1 MVFYALAAT
10 AISAAFALTLLVQY
24 RSKPRPYLMAW
35 SVALAIYA
43 VAALTEVIGA
53 AAGWSPLLYR
63 TYYYF
68 GGILVVGILALGT
81 IYLLAPRFGRTALR
95 VLLVLAAVGL
105 AGTLGA
111 RLQPTLLQ
119 THAVPSVDTIRLEH
133 GAFNAVAIL
142 MAAVLNIVGSVR
154 QQPAT
159 AMRPIR
165 MLVQGGS
172 MNLVKEFP
180 DSDSQ
185 EEWLARERAHLSQV
199 LYRYTPLVIDHAQ
212 GSYLYTV
219 DGRRYLDFA
228 SGIGVTNLGHG
239 HPGVVKAA
247 HEQLDKLMHISVVA
261 HHQPAIELA
270 ERIAALAPGNLD
282 KVFFANSG
290 AEAVEGAIKLAR
302 YTTGRPG
309 LIAFQGAFHGR
320 TYGAL
325 SLTASKG
332 YYRERYEPLL
342 PAVYHVPYPYP
353 YRNPTGTDEA
363 ATLDY
368 VFTFIDEMLDTRVP
382 PKNVAAFIVEPVLGE
397 GGYVVP
403 PPAFMPRLR
412 ALCDRHGILL
422 IADEVQS
429 GYGRT
434 GKMFASE
441 HTGVVPDIMTLAKSI
456 ASGLPLS
463 AVVASSKLM
472 DQWEPAAH
480 GSTFGGNPVSC
491 AAGIATL
498 DVFTREGIL
507 ENAAARGA
515 ELMRRLRDLQRRLPA
530 IGEVRGLGLMVG
542 VELVNKDGS
551 ANKDLQKKVRQVC
564 LDSGMVVLSCG
575 PHDNVLRLVP
585 PLNLSQAELDEG
597 WEILNAAF
605 QEVAA

>member
-1 MVFYALAAT
+1 
-10 AISAAFALTLLVQY
+10 
-24 RSKPRPYLMAW
+24 
-35 SVALAIYA
+35 
-43 VAALTEVIGA
+43 
-53 AAGWSPLLYR
+53 
-63 TYYYF
+63 
-68 GGILVVGILALGT
+68 
-81 IYLLAPRFGRTALR
+81 
-95 VLLVLAAVGL
+95 
-105 AGTLGA
+105 
-111 RLQPTLLQ
+111 
-119 THAVPSVDTIRLEH
+119 
-133 GAFNAVAIL
+133 
-142 MAAVLNIVGSVR
+142 
-154 QQPAT
+154 
-159 AMRPIR
+159 MR
-165 MLVQGGS
+165 
-172 MNLVKEFP
+172 LVKEIP
-180 DSDSQ
+180 ADDSQ

-199 LYRYTPLVIDHAQ
+199 LYRYTPIVVDHAQ
-212 GSYLYTV
+212 GSYMYSV

-228 SGIGVTNLGHG
+228 SGIAVTNLGHG
-239 HPGVVKAA
+239 HPAVVAAAKA
-247 HEQLDKLMHISVVA
+247 QLDKVMHTSVVA

-270 ERIAALAPGNLD
+270 ERIAAVAPGKLD

-302 YTTGRPG
+302 YTTRRPA

-325 SLTASKG
+325 SLTASKS
-332 YYRERYEPLL
+332 YYRERYEPFL
-342 PAVYHVPYPYP
+342 PGVYHVPYPYP
-353 YRNPTGTDEA
+353 YRNPTGSSDE

-368 VFTFIDEMLDTRVP
+368 VFDYIDEMLDTRVP
-382 PKNVAAFIVEPVLGE
+382 PKNIAAFIVEPVLGE

-403 PPAFMPRLR
+403 PAGFMPRLR
-412 ALCDRHGILL
+412 ALCDQHDILL

-434 GKMFASE
+434 GKMFACE

-463 AVVASSKLM
+463 AVVATSKLM

-498 DVFTREGIL
+498 DVFEREGIL
-507 ENAAARGA
+507 ANAAARGA
-515 ELMRRLRDLQRRLPA
+515 ELIRRLRELQRRLPA
-530 IGEVRGLGLMVG
+530 VGEVRGLGLMVG

-551 ANKDLQKKVRQVC
+551 ANKELQKKVRQVC
-564 LDSGMVVLSCG
+564 FDSGMVVLSCG

>member
-1 MVFYALAAT
+1 MK
-10 AISAAFALTLLVQY
+10 LV
-24 RSKPRPYLMAW
+24 RE
-35 SVALAIYA
+35 I
-43 VAALTEVIGA
+43 
-53 AAGWSPLLYR
+53 
-63 TYYYF
+63 
-68 GGILVVGILALGT
+68 
-81 IYLLAPRFGRTALR
+81 
-95 VLLVLAAVGL
+95 
-105 AGTLGA
+105 
-111 RLQPTLLQ
+111 
-119 THAVPSVDTIRLEH
+119 
-133 GAFNAVAIL
+133 
-142 MAAVLNIVGSVR
+142 
-154 QQPAT
+154 
-159 AMRPIR
+159 
-165 MLVQGGS
+165 
-172 MNLVKEFP
+172 P

-199 LYRYTPLVIDHAQ
+199 LYRYTPLVIDRAQ

-219 DGRRYLDFA
+219 EGRRYLDFA
-228 SGIGVTNLGHG
+228 SGIAVTNLGHG
-239 HPGVVKAA
+239 HPVVIEAAKA
-247 HEQLDKLMHISVVA
+247 QLDKVVHTSVVA
-261 HHQPAIELA
+261 HHQPAIQLA
-270 ERIAALAPGNLD
+270 ERIAALAPGKLE

-342 PAVYHVPYPYP
+342 PAVYHALYPYP
-353 YRNPTGTDEA
+353 YRNPTGPGDEA
-363 ATLDY
+363 TLEY
-368 VFTFIDEMLDTRVP
+368 VFNFIDEMLDTRVP

-403 PPAFMPRLR
+403 PSGFMPRLR
-412 ALCDRHGILL
+412 KLCDEHGILL

-434 GKMFASE
+434 GKMFACE
-441 HTGVVPDIMTLAKSI
+441 HSGVVPDIMTLAKSI

-463 AVVASSKLM
+463 AVVATSKLM

-498 DVFTREGIL
+498 DVFKADGIIQ
-507 ENAAARGA
+507 NSASKGA
-515 ELMRRLRDLQRRLPA
+515 ELTRRLRDLQQRVPA
-530 IGEVRGLGLMVG
+530 IGEVRGLGLMIG
-542 VELVNKDGS
+542 VELVKKDGTPD
-551 ANKDLQKKVRQVC
+551 KELQKQIRKVC

-575 PHDNVLRLVP
+575 AHDNVLRLVP

-597 WEILNAAF
+597 WEILNGAF

>member
-1 MVFYALAAT
+1 M
-10 AISAAFALTLLVQY
+10 
-24 RSKPRPYLMAW
+24 K
-35 SVALAIYA
+35 
-43 VAALTEVIGA
+43 
-53 AAGWSPLLYR
+53 
-63 TYYYF
+63 
-68 GGILVVGILALGT
+68 
-81 IYLLAPRFGRTALR
+81 
-95 VLLVLAAVGL
+95 
-105 AGTLGA
+105 
-111 RLQPTLLQ
+111 
-119 THAVPSVDTIRLEH
+119 
-133 GAFNAVAIL
+133 
-142 MAAVLNIVGSVR
+142 
-154 QQPAT
+154 
-159 AMRPIR
+159 
-165 MLVQGGS
+165 
-172 MNLVKEFP
+172 LVKDVP

-219 DGRRYLDFA
+219 DGRRVLDFA
-228 SGIGVTNLGHG
+228 SGIAVTNLGHG
-239 HPGVVKAA
+239 HPDVIKAA
-247 HEQLDKLMHISVVA
+247 HEQLDKLVHISVVA
-261 HHQPAIELA
+261 HHPPAIQLA
-270 ERIAALAPGNLD
+270 ERIAALAPGKLD

-302 YTTGRPG
+302 YVTGRPA

-342 PAVYHVPYPYP
+342 PSVYHAPYPYA
-353 YRNPTGTDEA
+353 YRNPTGPGEA

-368 VFTFIDEMLDTRVP
+368 VFNAIDEMLDSRVP
-382 PKNVAAFIVEPVLGE
+382 PRNVAAFIVEPVLGE

-403 PPAFMPRLR
+403 PAAFMPRLR
-412 ALCDRHGILL
+412 ALCDQHGILL

-441 HTGVVPDIMTLAKSI
+441 HTKVVPDIMTLAKSI

-463 AVVASSKLM
+463 AIVASSKLM

-498 DVFTREGIL
+498 DVFEREGIL
-507 ENAAARGA
+507 KNSAEKGA
-515 ELMRRLRDLQRRLPA
+515 ELIRRLRDLQQRVPA
-530 IGEVRGLGLMVG
+530 IGDVRGLGLMVG
-542 VELVNKDGS
+542 VELVKQDGTP
-551 ANKDLQKKVRQVC
+551 NTDLQKQIRKVC

-597 WEILNAAF
+597 WQILNGAF

>member
-1 MVFYALAAT
+1 M
-10 AISAAFALTLLVQY
+10 
-24 RSKPRPYLMAW
+24 K
-35 SVALAIYA
+35 
-43 VAALTEVIGA
+43 
-53 AAGWSPLLYR
+53 
-63 TYYYF
+63 
-68 GGILVVGILALGT
+68 
-81 IYLLAPRFGRTALR
+81 
-95 VLLVLAAVGL
+95 
-105 AGTLGA
+105 
-111 RLQPTLLQ
+111 
-119 THAVPSVDTIRLEH
+119 
-133 GAFNAVAIL
+133 
-142 MAAVLNIVGSVR
+142 
-154 QQPAT
+154 
-159 AMRPIR
+159 
-165 MLVQGGS
+165 
-172 MNLVKEFP
+172 LVKDVP

-219 DGRRYLDFA
+219 DGRRILDFA
-228 SGIGVTNLGHG
+228 SGIAVTNLGHG
-239 HPGVVKAA
+239 HPEVLKAA
-247 HEQLDKLMHISVVA
+247 HEQLDKLVHISVVA
-261 HHQPAIELA
+261 HHQPAIRLA
-270 ERIAALAPGNLD
+270 ERIAALAPGKLD

-302 YTTGRPG
+302 YITGRPA

-342 PAVYHVPYPYP
+342 PAVYHAPYPYA
-353 YRNPTGTDEA
+353 YRNPTGPGEA

-368 VFTFIDEMLDTRVP
+368 VFHVIDEMLDTRVP
-382 PKNVAAFIVEPVLGE
+382 PRNVAAFIVEPVLGE

-403 PPAFMPRLR
+403 PPAFLPRLR
-412 ALCDRHGILL
+412 ALCDQHGILL
-422 IADEVQS
+422 ITDEVQS

-441 HTGVVPDIMTLAKSI
+441 HTKVVPDIMTLAKSI

-463 AVVASSKLM
+463 AIVASSKLM

-498 DVFTREGIL
+498 DVFEREGIL
-507 ENAAARGA
+507 KNSVAKGA
-515 ELMRRLRDLQRRLPA
+515 ELIRRLRDLQQRMPA
-530 IGEVRGLGLMVG
+530 IGDVRGLGLMIG
-542 VELVNKDGS
+542 VELVKKDGTP
-551 ANKDLQKKVRQVC
+551 NKELQKQIRKVC

-575 PHDNVLRLVP
+575 AHDNVLRLVP

-597 WEILNAAF
+597 WEILNGAF

>member
-1 MVFYALAAT
+1 M
-10 AISAAFALTLLVQY
+10 
-24 RSKPRPYLMAW
+24 K
-35 SVALAIYA
+35 
-43 VAALTEVIGA
+43 
-53 AAGWSPLLYR
+53 
-63 TYYYF
+63 
-68 GGILVVGILALGT
+68 
-81 IYLLAPRFGRTALR
+81 
-95 VLLVLAAVGL
+95 
-105 AGTLGA
+105 
-111 RLQPTLLQ
+111 
-119 THAVPSVDTIRLEH
+119 
-133 GAFNAVAIL
+133 
-142 MAAVLNIVGSVR
+142 
-154 QQPAT
+154 
-159 AMRPIR
+159 
-165 MLVQGGS
+165 
-172 MNLVKEFP
+172 LVKDVP
-180 DSDSQ
+180 DSDNQ

-219 DGRRYLDFA
+219 DGRRILDFA
-228 SGIGVTNLGHG
+228 SGIAVTNLGHG
-239 HPGVVKAA
+239 HPEVVKAA
-247 HEQLDKLMHISVVA
+247 HEQLDKLVHISVVA
-261 HHQPAIELA
+261 HHQPAIQLA
-270 ERIAALAPGNLD
+270 ERIAALAPGKLD

-302 YTTGRPG
+302 YATGRPA

-342 PAVYHVPYPYP
+342 PAVYHAPYPYA
-353 YRNPTGTDEA
+353 YRNPTGPGEA

-368 VFTFIDEMLDTRVP
+368 VFHVIDEMLDTRVP
-382 PKNVAAFIVEPVLGE
+382 PRNVAAFIVEPVLGE

-403 PPAFMPRLR
+403 PPAFLPRLR
-412 ALCDRHGILL
+412 ALCDQHGILL

-441 HTGVVPDIMTLAKSI
+441 HTKVVPDIMTLAKSI

-463 AVVASSKLM
+463 AIVASSKLM

-498 DVFTREGIL
+498 DVFEREGIL
-507 ENAAARGA
+507 KNSVAKGA
-515 ELMRRLRDLQRRLPA
+515 ELIRRLRDLQQRMPA
-530 IGEVRGLGLMVG
+530 IGDVRGLGLMIG
-542 VELVNKDGS
+542 VELVKKDGTP
-551 ANKDLQKKVRQVC
+551 NTELQKQIRKVC

-575 PHDNVLRLVP
+575 AHDNVLRLMP

-597 WEILNAAF
+597 WEILNGAF

>member
-1 MVFYALAAT
+1 MR
-10 AISAAFALTLLVQY
+10 LVNE
-24 RSKPRPYLMAW
+24 
-35 SVALAIYA
+35 I
-43 VAALTEVIGA
+43 
-53 AAGWSPLLYR
+53 
-63 TYYYF
+63 
-68 GGILVVGILALGT
+68 
-81 IYLLAPRFGRTALR
+81 
-95 VLLVLAAVGL
+95 
-105 AGTLGA
+105 
-111 RLQPTLLQ
+111 
-119 THAVPSVDTIRLEH
+119 
-133 GAFNAVAIL
+133 
-142 MAAVLNIVGSVR
+142 
-154 QQPAT
+154 PA
-159 AMRPIR
+159 
-165 MLVQGGS
+165 
-172 MNLVKEFP
+172 
-180 DSDSQ
+180 DDSQ

-199 LYRYTPLVIDHAQ
+199 LYRYTPIVVERAQ
-212 GSYLYTV
+212 GSYMYGV

-239 HPGVVKAA
+239 HPAVIAAAKA
-247 HEQLDKLMHISVVA
+247 QLDRVVHTSVVA

-270 ERIAALAPGNLD
+270 ERIAALAPGKLD
-282 KVFFANSG
+282 SVFFANSG
-290 AEAVEGAIKLAR
+290 AEAIEGAIKLAR
-302 YTTGRPG
+302 YATGRPG
-309 LIAFQGAFHGR
+309 LVAFQGGFHGR

-325 SLTASKG
+325 SLTASKS

-342 PAVYHVPYPYP
+342 PSVYHVPYPYP
-353 YRNPTGTDEA
+353 FRNPTGPDEA

-368 VFTFIDEMLDTRVP
+368 VFNFIDEMLDTRVP
-382 PKNVAAFIVEPVLGE
+382 PKNIAAFVVEPVLGE

-412 ALCDRHGILL
+412 ALCDKHGILL

-434 GKMFASE
+434 GKMFACE

-498 DVFTREGIL
+498 DVFEREGIL
-507 ENAAARGA
+507 ENAVARGA
-515 ELMRRLRDLQRRLPA
+515 ELMRRLRELQQRMPL

-585 PLNLSQAELDEG
+585 PLNLSEAELEEG
-597 WEILNAAF
+597 WEILNGAF

>member
-1 MVFYALAAT
+1 
-10 AISAAFALTLLVQY
+10 
-24 RSKPRPYLMAW
+24 
-35 SVALAIYA
+35 
-43 VAALTEVIGA
+43 
-53 AAGWSPLLYR
+53 
-63 TYYYF
+63 
-68 GGILVVGILALGT
+68 
-81 IYLLAPRFGRTALR
+81 
-95 VLLVLAAVGL
+95 
-105 AGTLGA
+105 
-111 RLQPTLLQ
+111 
-119 THAVPSVDTIRLEH
+119 
-133 GAFNAVAIL
+133 
-142 MAAVLNIVGSVR
+142 
-154 QQPAT
+154 
-159 AMRPIR
+159 MR
-165 MLVQGGS
+165 
-172 MNLVKEFP
+172 LVKEIP
-180 DSDSQ
+180 ADDSQ

-199 LYRYTPLVIDHAQ
+199 LYRYTPIVVDHAK
-212 GSYLYTV
+212 GSYLYGV

-228 SGIGVTNLGHG
+228 SGIAVTNLGHG
-239 HPGVVKAA
+239 HPAVVAAAKA
-247 HEQLDKLMHISVVA
+247 QLDKVIHTSVVA

-270 ERIAALAPGNLD
+270 ERIAELAPGKLD

-302 YTTGRPG
+302 YTTGRPA

-325 SLTASKG
+325 SLTASKS
-332 YYRERYEPLL
+332 YYRERYEPFL
-342 PAVYHVPYPYP
+342 PGVYHVPYPYP
-353 YRNPTGTDEA
+353 YRNPTGTSDEA
-363 ATLDY
+363 TLEY
-368 VFTFIDEMLDTRVP
+368 VFNYIDEMLDTRVP
-382 PKNVAAFIVEPVLGE
+382 PKNIAAFIVEPVLGE

-403 PPAFMPRLR
+403 PAGFMPRLR
-412 ALCDRHGILL
+412 ALCDQHDILL

-434 GKMFASE
+434 GKMFACE

-463 AVVASSKLM
+463 AVVATSKLM
-472 DQWEPAAH
+472 DKWEPAAH

-498 DVFTREGIL
+498 DVFEREGIL
-507 ENAAARGA
+507 ANAAARGA

-551 ANKDLQKKVRQVC
+551 ANKDLQKKVRKVC

>member
-1 MVFYALAAT
+1 
-10 AISAAFALTLLVQY
+10 
-24 RSKPRPYLMAW
+24 
-35 SVALAIYA
+35 
-43 VAALTEVIGA
+43 
-53 AAGWSPLLYR
+53 
-63 TYYYF
+63 
-68 GGILVVGILALGT
+68 
-81 IYLLAPRFGRTALR
+81 
-95 VLLVLAAVGL
+95 
-105 AGTLGA
+105 
-111 RLQPTLLQ
+111 
-119 THAVPSVDTIRLEH
+119 
-133 GAFNAVAIL
+133 
-142 MAAVLNIVGSVR
+142 
-154 QQPAT
+154 
-159 AMRPIR
+159 MR
-165 MLVQGGS
+165 
-172 MNLVKEFP
+172 LVKEIP
-180 DSDSQ
+180 ADDSQ

-199 LYRYTPLVIDHAQ
+199 LYRYTPIVVDHAQ
-212 GSYLYTV
+212 GSYMYSV

-228 SGIGVTNLGHG
+228 SGIAVTNLGHG
-239 HPGVVKAA
+239 HPAVVAAAKA
-247 HEQLDKLMHISVVA
+247 QLDKVIHTSVVA

-270 ERIAALAPGNLD
+270 ERIAALAPGKLD

-302 YTTGRPG
+302 YTTGRPA

-325 SLTASKG
+325 SLTASKS
-332 YYRERYEPLL
+332 YYRERYEPFL
-342 PAVYHVPYPYP
+342 PGVYHVPYPYP
-353 YRNPTGTDEA
+353 YRNPTGTSDEA
-363 ATLDY
+363 TLEY
-368 VFTFIDEMLDTRVP
+368 VFDYIDEMLDTRVP
-382 PKNVAAFIVEPVLGE
+382 PKNIAAFIVEPVLGE

-403 PPAFMPRLR
+403 PAGFMPRLR
-412 ALCDRHGILL
+412 ALCDQHGILL

-434 GKMFASE
+434 GKMFACE

-463 AVVASSKLM
+463 AVVATSKLM
-472 DQWEPAAH
+472 DKWEPAAH

-498 DVFTREGIL
+498 DVFEREGIL
-507 ENAAARGA
+507 ANAAARGA
-515 ELMRRLRDLQRRLPA
+515 ELMRRLRDMQGRLPA

-551 ANKDLQKKVRQVC
+551 ANKDLQKKVRKVC